1 MEQLSWLDGRPEV
14 AMKQIR
20 RLAERLVD
28 GAGDSSSELRR
39 AVVGRSIGLAGGKP
53 TAGEEIPAVWRPYV
67 DKVSLYAYKVLDQD
81 VADLKKAGQSEEQI
95 FEVTLA
101 AGLGASLGRLEKAFD
116 LLDRE
121 AS

>member
-1 MEQLSWLDGRPEV
+1 MEQLKWLERRPEA

-20 RLAERLVD
+20 ILAERLLD
-28 GAGDSSSELRR
+28 GAGDSSRELRR
-39 AVVGRSIGLAGGKP
+39 AVVGRSIGLAGGAP
-53 TAGEEIPAVWRPYV
+53 AMGEEFPEVWRPYA
-67 DKVSLYAYKVLDQD
+67 DKVALYAYKVLDRD
-81 VADLKKAGQSEEQI
+81 VADLKKADHSEEQI

-101 AGLGASLGRLEKAFD
+101 AGLGAGLGRLEKAFD